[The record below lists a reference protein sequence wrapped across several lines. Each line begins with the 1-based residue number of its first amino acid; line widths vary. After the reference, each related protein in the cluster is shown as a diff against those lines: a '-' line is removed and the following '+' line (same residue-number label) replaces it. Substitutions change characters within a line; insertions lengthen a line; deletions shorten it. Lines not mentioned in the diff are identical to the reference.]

1 MRYFSNFISVS
12 PSSPW
17 LGYFSKF
24 SSPGLSL
31 ATPRSDDSSHIKIF
45 DGKYEPYLWPCV
57 AIWAFDYFVRLVR
70 LIALNYKVAFGR
82 HSKAVIKYNADR
94 DIIRIYLTPSVPHQ
108 PREGTHYFLYFP
120 TMLKTMGNHPF
131 SVSGWTDPKSS
142 SASSSVTNHAIDLE
156 KVQHNPAVRATEA
169 EVDSQTNT
177 SENSTATGTELQF
190 VIRPYKGLTAALRDK
205 VIQTGRGSLEL
216 TVLVEGPYG
225 HPHPVLTYDTVL
237 FIVGGSGIAAAL
249 PYIHEFLHP
258 RHNNRTRHI
267 HLVWAVRQYSF
278 ARDILDTEL
287 AAGAT
292 ASAHNRVKLDF
303 FVTGPAPKAL
313 KHDALDLERFEDGDT
328 AISYQRPVAADVIR
342 DEVAQAVGSLAVLVC
357 GPAQLA
363 DDARRGC
370 VQAVKNGYDQLEYFE
385 EQFGW

>member
-1 MRYFSNFISVS
+1 MAVWS
-12 PSSPW
+12 
-17 LGYFSKF
+17 
-24 SSPGLSL
+24 
-31 ATPRSDDSSHIKIF
+31 
-45 DGKYEPYLWPCV
+45 
-57 AIWAFDYFVRLVR
+57 FDYFIRLVR
-70 LIALNYKVAFGR
+70 LAVLNYKVAFGR

-94 DIIRIYLTPSVPHQ
+94 DIIRIHVTPSVPHQ

-120 TMLKTMGNHPF
+120 TMLRTMGNHPF
-131 SVSGWTDPKSS
+131 SVSGWTVPGGRSASS
-142 SASSSVTNHAIDLE
+142 SASNHAIDLE
-156 KVQHNPAVRATEA
+156 KIQRDPAVRAMEA
-169 EVDSQTNT
+169 EVGSQTNSSET
-177 SENSTATGTELQF
+177 SASTGTELQF
-190 VIRPYKGLTAALRDK
+190 VIRPYKGLTASLRDR
-205 VIQTGRGSLEL
+205 VIKTGAGSLEL

-303 FVTGPAPKAL
+303 FVTGPAPKVV
-313 KHDALDLERFEDGDT
+313 KHDALDLERFEEGDT
-328 AISYQRPVAADVIR
+328 GISYQSPVAGDVIQ
-342 DEVAQAVGSLAVLVC
+342 EEAAQAVGSLAVLVC

-363 DDARRGC
+363 DDARRGA
-370 VQAVKNGYDQLEYFE
+370 VQAVRNGYDQLEYFE